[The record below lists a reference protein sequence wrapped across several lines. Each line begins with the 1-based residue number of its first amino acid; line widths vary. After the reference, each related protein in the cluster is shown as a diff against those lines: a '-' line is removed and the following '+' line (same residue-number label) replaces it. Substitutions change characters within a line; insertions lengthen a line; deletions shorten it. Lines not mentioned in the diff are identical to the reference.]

1 VGSAEAK
8 INPSRRHGDT
18 EKNLDSA
25 SSMRRI
31 AVEDHGQL
39 ARVTFTHPPLNVIDF
54 QMMDVLLAALQQL
67 EQRREISEVIIGG
80 DERGFSAGVD
90 VAVHT
95 PDLIRTMLQKFHGLI
110 LALVKF
116 PKITIAQ
123 VHGACFG
130 GGAELAMVCDMC
142 FTTPDA
148 KWGFPEIT
156 LGCYPPVACTAL
168 AALVGQKRAAD
179 LVFTGRT
186 FRGEDA
192 AEWGLANDAHLEGE
206 LQKAI
211 QRTVDHILKLSPAAL
226 AVAKKAFYAWDS
238 MHLDKGLARAEK
250 IYLEEL
256 MQTEDVKEGI
266 EAWMEKR
273 KPVWTGK

>member
-1 VGSAEAK
+1 MNTPAISSQRILVEIQGS
-8 INPSRRHGDT
+8 
-18 EKNLDSA
+18 
-25 SSMRRI
+25 
-31 AVEDHGQL
+31 L
-39 ARVTFTHPPLNVIDF
+39 ARITLAHPPLNVIDF
-54 QMMDVLLAALQQL
+54 QMMDELLAGMQQL
-67 EQRREISEVIIGG
+67 EKRKDVSVVIISGG
-80 DERGFSAGVD
+80 NRAFSAGVD

-95 PDLIRTMLQKFHGLI
+95 PDLVQTMLQKFHGII

-116 PKITIAQ
+116 SKITIAE
-123 VHGACFG
+123 VHGACLG

-142 FTTPDA
+142 FSTPNA

-156 LGCYPPVACTAL
+156 LGCYPPVACAAL
-168 AALVGQKRAAD
+168 AALAGQKRAAD

-186 FRGEDA
+186 FSGKEA
-192 AEWGLANDAHLEGE
+192 AEWGLANEAHPEGE
-206 LQKAI
+206 LQQAI
-211 QRTVDHILKLSPAAL
+211 QRTVDHLLKLSPAAL

-266 EAWMEKR
+266 AAWMEKR
-273 KPVWTGK
+273 KPMWKGK

>member
-1 VGSAEAK
+1 MMTTR
-8 INPSRRHGDT
+8 IQLQQHGP
-18 EKNLDSA
+18 
-25 SSMRRI
+25 
-31 AVEDHGQL
+31 L
-39 ARVTFTHPPLNVIDF
+39 ARITLVHPPLNVIDF
-54 QMMDVLLAALQQL
+54 QMMDELLGALQQL
-67 EQRREISEVIIGG
+67 EQQKEISVVIFSGG
-80 DERGFSAGVD
+80 KETRGFSAGVD

-95 PDLIRTMLQKFHGLI
+95 PELIQTMLQKFHGLI
-110 LALVKF
+110 LALTRF
-116 PKITIAQ
+116 SKITIAE
-123 VHGACFG
+123 VRGACVG
-130 GGAELAMVCDMC
+130 GGAELAMVCDMS

-168 AALVGQKRAAD
+168 AALVGQKRAAE

-186 FRGEDA
+186 FSGEDA
-192 AEWGLANDAHLEGE
+192 ANWGLANEAHPEGE
-206 LQKAI
+206 LQQAI
-211 QRTVDHILKLSPAAL
+211 QRTVDHLLKLSPAAL

-266 EAWMEKR
+266 DAWMQKR
-273 KPVWTGK
+273 KPVWKGK

>member
-1 VGSAEAK
+1 MTISENQVTAK
-8 INPSRRHGDT
+8 KLITIETH
-18 EKNLDSA
+18 A
-25 SSMRRI
+25 SVARI
-31 AVEDHGQL
+31 TL
-39 ARVTFTHPPLNVIDF
+39 TRPPLNVIDF
-54 QMMDVLLAALQQL
+54 QMMDELLAALQQL
-67 EQRREISEVIIGG
+67 EQRKEISVVIISGG
-80 DERGFSAGVD
+80 ERAFSAGVD
-90 VAVHT
+90 VAIHT
-95 PDLIRTMLQKFHGLI
+95 PELVPTMLQKFHSVI
-110 LALVKF
+110 LALTRF
-116 PKITIAQ
+116 PRITIAE
-123 VHGACFG
+123 VRGACLG

-186 FRGEDA
+186 FSGEEA
-192 AEWGLANDAHLEGE
+192 AEWGLANEAHPEGE
-206 LQKAI
+206 LRQAI
-211 QRTVDHILKLSPAAL
+211 QRTVDHLLKLSPAAL

-266 EAWMEKR
+266 AAWMEKR
-273 KPVWTGK
+273 KPVWKGH

>member
-1 VGSAEAK
+1 MTLSS
-8 INPSRRHGDT
+8 NPTATANRV
-18 EKNLDSA
+18 
-25 SSMRRI
+25 
-31 AVEDHGQL
+31 AVEIHLQL
-39 ARVTFTHPPLNVIDF
+39 ARVTLARPPLNVIDF
-54 QMMDVLLAALQQL
+54 QMMDELLAALQQL
-67 EQRREISEVIIGG
+67 EQRKEVSVVIISGG
-80 DERGFSAGVD
+80 ERAFSAGVD

-95 PDLIRTMLQKFHGLI
+95 PDKVQTMLQKFHGVI
-110 LALVKF
+110 LALTRS
-116 PKITIAQ
+116 PKITIAE
-123 VHGACFG
+123 VHGACLG

-179 LVFTGRT
+179 LIFTGRT
-186 FRGEDA
+186 FSGEEA
-192 AEWGLANDAHLEGE
+192 AAWGLANEAHVEGE
-206 LQKAI
+206 LRPAI
-211 QRTVDHILKLSPAAL
+211 QRSVDHLLKLSPAAL
-226 AVAKKAFYAWDS
+226 AVAKKSFYAWDS

-266 EAWMEKR
+266 AAWMEKR
-273 KPVWTGK
+273 KPAWRGR

>member
-1 VGSAEAK
+1 
-8 INPSRRHGDT
+8 
-18 EKNLDSA
+18 
-25 SSMRRI
+25 MRRI
-31 AVEDHGQL
+31 AVEAHGQL
-39 ARVTFTHPPLNVIDF
+39 ARITLTHPPLNVIDF
-54 QMMDVLLAALQQL
+54 QMMDELLAALQQL
-67 EQRREISEVIIGG
+67 EQRREVSVVIIGG
-80 DERGFSAGVD
+80 GERGFSAGVD
-90 VAVHT
+90 VAAHT

-110 LALVKF
+110 LALTKF
-116 PKITIAQ
+116 SKITIAE
-123 VHGACFG
+123 VHGVCLG
-130 GGAELAMVCDMC
+130 GGAELAMVCDMAY
-142 FTTPDA
+142 TTGKA

-186 FRGEDA
+186 FTGKEA
-192 AEWGLANDAHLEGE
+192 AAWGLANEAHSVDKLQDAL
-206 LQKAI
+206 
-211 QRTVDHILKLSPAAL
+211 QRTFDHLFKLSPASL

-266 EAWMEKR
+266 DAWMQKR
-273 KPVWTGK
+273 KPVWKGK

>member
-8 INPSRRHGDT
+8 IKSTHGGT

-25 SSMRRI
+25 TSMKRI
-31 AVEDHGQL
+31 AVEAHGQL
-39 ARVTFTHPPLNVIDF
+39 ARITLAHPPLNVIDF
-54 QMMDVLLAALQQL
+54 QMMDELLAVLQQL
-67 EQRREISEVIIGG
+67 EQRREISVVIISGG
-80 DERGFSAGVD
+80 ERGFSAGVD

-95 PDLIRTMLQKFHGLI
+95 PDKIQTMLQKFHGLI
-110 LALVKF
+110 LALTKF
-116 PKITIAQ
+116 PKIAIAE
-123 VHGACFG
+123 VHGVCLG

-148 KWGFPEIT
+148 RWGFPEIT

-168 AALVGQKRAAD
+168 AALVGQKRAAN
-179 LVFTGRT
+179 LIFTGRT
-186 FRGEDA
+186 FSGEEA
-192 AEWGLANDAHLEGE
+192 AKWGLANEAQPEGE
-206 LQKAI
+206 LQEVI
-211 QRTVDHILKLSPAAL
+211 QGTLDHLLRLSPAAL

-266 EAWMEKR
+266 AAWMEKR
-273 KPVWTGK
+273 KPVWKGK

>member
-1 VGSAEAK
+1 M
-8 INPSRRHGDT
+8 
-18 EKNLDSA
+18 DSA
-25 SSMRRI
+25 SSTKRV
-31 AVEDHGQL
+31 AVETHNQL
-39 ARVTFTHPPLNVIDF
+39 ARITLTHPPLNVIDF
-54 QMMDVLLAALQQL
+54 QMMDELLAALQQL
-67 EQRREISEVIIGG
+67 EQRKEISVVIISGG
-80 DERGFSAGVD
+80 ERGFSAGVD

-95 PDLIRTMLQKFHGLI
+95 PDKIQTMLQKFHGLI

-116 PKITIAQ
+116 SKITIAE
-123 VHGACFG
+123 VHGVCLG
-130 GGAELAMVCDMC
+130 GGAELAMVCDMAY
-142 FTTPDA
+142 TAEKA

-186 FRGEDA
+186 FSGQEA
-192 AEWGLANDAHLEGE
+192 AEWGLANEAHPEGE
-206 LQKAI
+206 LQQAI
-211 QRTVDHILKLSPAAL
+211 QRTVDHLMKLSPAAL
-226 AVAKKAFYAWDS
+226 AIAKKAFYAWDS

-266 EAWMEKR
+266 AAWLGKR
-273 KPVWTGK
+273 KPVWKGK